1 MDSIAFVG
9 ERKIINL
16 TEAVEVANKSWDSM
30 NPYVS
35 MAYEDLMAN
44 EAYWSYPSHHEFSRL
59 VHWHQLGNA

>member
-16 TEAVEVANKSWDSM
+16 TEAVEVANRSWDNM

-44 EAYWSYPSHHEFSRL
+44 EAYWSYPSHLQFSRL

>member
-1 MDSIAFVG
+1 MDSVAFVG

-30 NPYVS
+30 NPYTS

-44 EAYWSYPSHHEFSRL
+44 EAYWSYPSHLQFSRL

>member
-1 MDSIAFVG
+1 MDSMAFVG

-16 TEAVEVANKSWDSM
+16 TEAVEVANRSWDNM

-44 EAYWSYPSHHEFSRL
+44 EAYWSYPSHLQFSRL
-59 VHWHQLGNA
+59 VHWHQLGIA

>member
-1 MDSIAFVG
+1 MDSMAFVG

-16 TEAVEVANKSWDSM
+16 TEAVEIANRSWDSM

-44 EAYWSYPSHHEFSRL
+44 EAYWSYPSHLQFSRL
-59 VHWHQLGNA
+59 AHWHQLGNA